1 MRHRADVWTGENF
14 FLPAF
19 GVGLFRIF
27 MRHRTNVWAGEDLLL
42 PAIVILVRIVVR
54 HRTNIGTVED
64 DLLATLAASMTA
76 ANRIVIAI
84 PATTSAITRMDWPW
98 SAVPNQDR
106 FTMRRNDRGRTRS
119 KEHWRRTMN
128 HRPRVPRYVTH
139 ARTPAPA
146 APAEKYP

>member
-42 PAIVILVRIVVR
+42 TAIVVLVRIVVR
-54 HRTNIGTVED
+54 HRTNIGTIED
-64 DLLATLAASMTA
+64 DLLSALAVSTA
-76 ANRIVIAI
+76 AADRIVITI

-98 SAVPNQDR
+98 PAVPD
-106 FTMRRNDRGRTRS
+106 
-119 KEHWRRTMN
+119 
-128 HRPRVPRYVTH
+128 
-139 ARTPAPA
+139 
-146 APAEKYP
+146 